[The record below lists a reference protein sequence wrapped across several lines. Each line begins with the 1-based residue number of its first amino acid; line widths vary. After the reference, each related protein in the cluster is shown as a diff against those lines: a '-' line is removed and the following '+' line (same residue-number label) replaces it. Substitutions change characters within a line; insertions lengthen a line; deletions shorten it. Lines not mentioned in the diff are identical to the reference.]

1 MSHYSRAQP
10 ASKIRNCLGFIVF
23 EIQQLYFIP
32 IETWLCQDFD
42 DDQGDLEP
50 SGKKLE
56 ALGKKLS
63 C

>member
-42 DDQGDLEP
+42 DDQGDLDP
-50 SGKKLE
+50 SGKK
-56 ALGKKLS
+56 A
-63 C
+63 